1 MFQAQ
6 HKKPR
11 GFNKKPAQRAQDE
24 NKITL
29 TARHERQLKQFEQ
42 QQTKTLPIKEKQLA
56 VTEKQIEKLREI
68 KKKRGRLNA
77 VENEQ
82 LFELRKER
90 KGLIEEIDRLKT
102 RDEENDYLLKTATV
116 VAEYTSDESGGNS
129 NSLSSATST
138 SLSVASS
145 SSIAA
150 FLSGGGPPAT
160 TGSDSAQPQL
170 TLKNWMRGERRIAQS
185 AKDRKELLEA
195 YCAKT
200 IPNYV
205 ASKPFCHEQP
215 NKCPDPEC
223 GAVNE
228 VVNTVNGRVN
238 CARCGTEIDVTF
250 AARHTSFKETK
261 TTELVPEFPYKRI
274 NHFKEW
280 LSQIQGKQNT
290 EIVEKVF
297 TGLESEFKKHE
308 RFKENYKGLTPK
320 FVKQCLQKLGFTKY
334 YEHAEYIIH
343 HFNGLPP
350 PVLTV
355 ETEEEFIEMFREIQ
369 IPFAMCKP
377 QKRKNFLS
385 YSYIFHQ
392 FAMLTA
398 EDQLLDHFPLLKDRQ
413 KLKKQDDIWKG
424 MCKILRWEFIATV

>member
-1 MFQAQ
+1 MFQSQ

-11 GFNKKPAQRAQDE
+11 GFTKKPAQRSQDE
-24 NKITL
+24 NKIAL
-29 TARHERQLKQFEQ
+29 GDRHERQLKQFET
-42 QQTKTLPIKEKQLA
+42 QQTKTLPTKIKQL
-56 VTEKQIEKLREI
+56 VIVQKQIDALRAT
-68 KKKRGRLNA
+68 KKKNGRLNA
-77 VENEQ
+77 IENEQ
-82 LFELRKER
+82 LFELRKE
-90 KGLIEEIDRLKT
+90 KASLNDVIAKLKT
-102 RDEENDYLLKTATV
+102 RDAENDYLLKTAPV
-116 VAEYTSDESGGNS
+116 IAEYNTDEILVTGGE
-129 NSLSSATST
+129 ATT
-138 SLSVASS
+138 TTTQPPLV
-145 SSIAA
+145 A
-150 FLSGGGPPAT
+150 FLMGQPTPLPPPPGT
-160 TGSDSAQPQL
+160 NVTL
-170 TLKNWMRGERRIAQS
+170 TNWMRGDRRRPQS
-185 AKDRKELLEA
+185 TRDRKELLEA

-205 ASKPFCHEQP
+205 SSKAFCHEQP
-215 NKCPDPEC
+215 NKCPDPDC

-228 VVNTVNGRVN
+228 VCNTIHGRVN

-250 AARHTSFKETK
+250 AARNTSFKETK

-297 TGLESEFKKHE
+297 TALESEFKKHE
-308 RFKENYKGLTPK
+308 QFKDNYKSLTPK
-320 FVKQCLQKLGFTKY
+320 FVKHCLQKLGYTKY

-350 PVLTV
+350 PVLMV
-355 ETEEEFIEMFREIQ
+355 ETEEEFIAMFREIQ
-369 IPFAMCKP
+369 IPFALCKP
-377 QKRKNFLS
+377 SKRKNFLS

-424 MCKILRWEFIATV
+424 MCQILRWEFIPTV